1 MADRKSRSPAEV
13 MLRDVRLSYPALWK
27 AKAFGDGSEGEPKY
41 QAVALMDP
49 EDKQG
54 KINIQKLEDA
64 IDFVKKEKWPKGAPK
79 LGPQKICLKD
89 SEDMEELKDGYEGM
103 MYLSAS
109 DAKRPRVLDADGI
122 DVREG
127 DEGAPYAGCR
137 VDMKVRVWSMDNKF
151 GKRINCSLIAV
162 KFRDDDDA
170 FGAAPF
176 DPDEFDEDD
185 DAPSSRSR
193 GRDEGRTSGRRSSRD
208 DDEGDRRSSSR
219 RSGRDDDGDDDRG
232 SRRGRSSRDDD
243 DGDAGDR
250 RSSRRGRDDDGDDD
264 DRRSSGRRSSRDDD
278 DDAGERRTRRSSRG
292 RDEDDEDAG
301 ERRSSRR
308 TSRDDDGDDDG
319 DDRRGSSRRGR
330 RDLA

>member
-1 MADRKSRSPAEV
+1 MAEKRRSPAEV

-27 AKAFGDGSEGEPKY
+27 AKAFGDGSEGEPKF

-49 EDKQG
+49 ET
-54 KINIQKLEDA
+54 KIGQRNIALIEDA

-79 LGPQKICLKD
+79 LGPTKICLKD
-89 SEDMEELKDGYEGM
+89 AEDMEELKDGYEGM

-137 VDMKVRVWSMDNKF
+137 VDMKVRIWAMDNKW
-151 GKRINCSLIAV
+151 GKRINASLIAV

-185 DAPSSRSR
+185 DAPPSRSGGRDRGGDRRSSRSR
-193 GRDEGRTSGRRSSRD
+193 DDDDEKPRGRRSSRD
-208 DDEGDRRSSSR
+208 DDEDEKPRS
-219 RSGRDDDGDDDRG
+219 
-232 SRRGRSSRDDD
+232 
-243 DGDAGDR
+243 
-250 RSSRRGRDDDGDDD
+250 
-264 DRRSSGRRSSRDDD
+264 RRSSRDDD
-278 DDAGERRTRRSSRG
+278 EDDEKPRSRRSSPDDEDEKPRSRRTSSRDDDEDDAPRSRRPS
-292 RDEDDEDAG
+292 RDEDDED
-301 ERRSSRR
+301 EKPRSRRSSRDDDEDEKPR
-308 TSRDDDGDDDG
+308 SRRSSRDEEEDE
-319 DDRRGSSRRGR
+319 RPRSRR